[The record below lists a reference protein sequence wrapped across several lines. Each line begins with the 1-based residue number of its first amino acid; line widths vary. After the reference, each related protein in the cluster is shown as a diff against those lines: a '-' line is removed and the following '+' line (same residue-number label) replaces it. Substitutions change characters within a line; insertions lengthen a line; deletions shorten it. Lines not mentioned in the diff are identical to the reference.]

1 MPLTA
6 VTACVSIWAF
16 LHIVTKSQAI
26 KTSFIS
32 FQSVSSFSGILNNI
46 AWGRI
51 MHVSTKD
58 TFAFAA
64 LILLWDQRTE
74 KWGLITKFSMSRCL
88 GWFSVPAC
96 FRHLAIF
103 ITFNNSSI
111 FHTESLEFLAICNLI
126 SDSNLDIMIGIN
138 RLPYWSD
145 VTPSDAMP
153 REWTHTVKRQNWH
166 LARIFIMGDF
176 LLIWTCKINGNN
188 ISA

>member
-6 VTACVSIWAF
+6 VTACVSILAF

-26 KTSFIS
+26 KTSIIS
-32 FQSVSSFSGILNNI
+32 FQNVSSFSVILNNI
-46 AWGRI
+46 ARGRI

-64 LILLWDQRTE
+64 LTLLWDQRTK
-74 KWGLITKFSMSRCL
+74 KWGLIMKFGMSRCL
-88 GWFSVPAC
+88 RWFSVLAC

-103 ITFNNSSI
+103 ITFENSSI

-176 LLIWTCKINGNN
+176 WLILTWK
-188 ISA
+188 